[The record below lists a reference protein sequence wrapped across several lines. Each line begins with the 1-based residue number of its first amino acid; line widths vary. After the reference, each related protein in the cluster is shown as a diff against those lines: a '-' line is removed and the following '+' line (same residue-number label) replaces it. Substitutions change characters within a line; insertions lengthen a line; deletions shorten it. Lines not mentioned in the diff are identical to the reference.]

1 MEISLGCS
9 IEIDLFIHTYI
20 TFLYVPNS
28 RNFFELINFHIGGLL
43 LSSNSSRH
51 TASHIQT
58 ITLSN
63 GGLIFA
69 KYKLQYLVLNFD
81 LIC

>member
-1 MEISLGCS
+1 MKFIRFQVLGSNNKNLNMEISLGCS

-28 RNFFELINFHIGGLL
+28 RNSFELINFHIGGLL

-51 TASHIQT
+51 TTSHIDYYT
-58 ITLSN
+58 
-63 GGLIFA
+63 
-69 KYKLQYLVLNFD
+69 
-81 LIC
+81 